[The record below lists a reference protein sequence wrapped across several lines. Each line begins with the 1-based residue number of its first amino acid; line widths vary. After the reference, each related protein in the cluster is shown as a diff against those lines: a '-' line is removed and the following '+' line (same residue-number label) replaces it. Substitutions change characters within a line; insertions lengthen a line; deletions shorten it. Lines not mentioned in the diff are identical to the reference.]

1 MGGRG
6 IHVADAVRSGGQ
18 GSSAVHQSTAV
29 LTVEASH
36 GSHSPTTV
44 VTSAKW
50 PGVQFAY
57 RSTDTD
63 LATGKLLQ
71 TTTILDIRVNPVVD
85 DHLFEML

>member
-1 MGGRG
+1 
-6 IHVADAVRSGGQ
+6 
-18 GSSAVHQSTAV
+18 
-29 LTVEASH
+29 
-36 GSHSPTTV
+36 

>member
-1 MGGRG
+1 MSRMPSDRAPRIVNRTPIDRRADRRG
-6 IHVADAVRSGGQ
+6 EPWIPQPHDRCDFRQMA
-18 GSSAVHQSTAV
+18 
-29 LTVEASH
+29 
-36 GSHSPTTV
+36 
-44 VTSAKW
+44 
-50 PGVQFAY
+50 GVQFAY

>member
-1 MGGRG
+1 
-6 IHVADAVRSGGQ
+6 
-18 GSSAVHQSTAV
+18 
-29 LTVEASH
+29 
-36 GSHSPTTV
+36 

-50 PGVQFAY
+50 PGVQFAR